1 MNKYKRFLALGHSL
15 KKISTKISSLQA
27 TKDNQLEYWRLLTQ
41 EIFGG
46 NLIKDIARAQE
57 IKKGD
62 RMNKDKRFLVTDQRF
77 FSKISTRISCL

>member
-77 FSKISTRISCL
+77 FSKISIRISCL